1 MNTKSNISKKLNSLL
16 LLVSC
21 FCSATNAMFVS
32 TPRRSI
38 SSGAIAAIVVV
49 FIIIGIIVT
58 IIKYSVISS
67 AISGVRTSNGV
78 TTKRAVAVSYPTT
91 ANQYGNSAMINYP
104 TAVNQPGCPNNTY
117 PPQQGFVG
125 YTQPIVNE
133 AQGSMMLS
141 PPLDR
146 KTLESYAK
154 VRLSEALQIIPSN
167 LIPESKASDGS
178 IECLCCF
185 KKISKAQYTRLLPCN
200 HIFHLSCI
208 DSRLLNQNGNCP
220 LCFYNL
226 NTNFVLQQPQQFPD
240 NHLNHNINVQ

>member
-16 LLVSC
+16 LLVSY
-21 FCSATNAMFVS
+21 FCSATNAQFVS

-58 IIKYSVISS
+58 IIKYKVISNILRGS
-67 AISGVRTSNGV
+67 KRPNNVVGANAIV
-78 TTKRAVAVSYPTT
+78 VSYP
-91 ANQYGNSAMINYP
+91 ND
-104 TAVNQPGCPNNTY
+104 TY

-125 YTQPIVNE
+125 YIQPVVNG
-133 AQGSMMLS
+133 AQGPMMLS